1 MNLTIDIGNSSVKIG
16 CFTNGPEPD
25 AFRRVAHDEWLA
37 VAQSLRPA
45 HAIVSSVTEDA
56 ATWASWL
63 SGMAKTVLVLGHALP
78 LPFANRYQT
87 PRTLGTDRLAGVAGA
102 QALFPGRSCLVVD
115 AGTCLKFEWL
125 ENGSD
130 YWGGSISPGL
140 RMRFQAMHQF
150 TSRLP
155 LLEPAADAPLTGGS
169 TAEAMQSG
177 VLHGMTAEIEGMVA
191 QYRTQHPGLRVL
203 LTGGDAPFFEKR
215 LFETRLKTPI
225 FAVSELV
232 ATGLNHILNFNLQS
246 T

>member
-1 MNLTIDIGNSSVKIG
+1 
-16 CFTNGPEPD
+16 
-25 AFRRVAHDEWLA
+25 
-37 VAQSLRPA
+37 
-45 HAIVSSVTEDA
+45 
-56 ATWASWL
+56 
-63 SGMAKTVLVLGHALP
+63 VLDHTLP

-102 QALFPGRSCLVVD
+102 QALFPGQSCLVVD

-155 LLEPAADAPLTGGS
+155 LLEPAADVPLTGGS

-177 VLHGMTAEIEGMVA
+177 VLHGMTAEIEGIVA
-191 QYRTQHPGLRVL
+191 QYRIHHPDFRVL